1 MNDTCNNLLAR
12 RQLWALLRE
21 ARFGL
26 VTTRSR
32 SGVLTA
38 RPLITHNGK
47 GDIGDVLRFFVSS
60 ESLWLRDLAGDANL
74 NVAYTAPS
82 GDTCLSI
89 SGRGRV
95 VRNVARQKRLWLP
108 AAAAQFPLGP
118 ADPALRLLEVGIE
131 VAQLLDT
138 ANQLLPLLSLQQRLP
153 ASADHVAPRPA
164 TQVRGG
170 AAFAHQA
177 HASARG

>member
-1 MNDTCNNLLAR
+1 MNDTCNDLLAR
-12 RQLWALLRE
+12 RKLWALVRE
-21 ARFGL
+21 SWFGL

-32 SGVLTA
+32 SGVLTT
-38 RPLITHNGK
+38 RPLTTHNGK

-89 SGRGRV
+89 SGHGRV
-95 VRNVARQKRLWLP
+95 VRDVARQKRLWL
-108 AAAAQFPLGP
+108 AAAATQFPLGP
-118 ADPALRLLEVGIE
+118 ADPALRLLEVDIE

-138 ANQLLPLLSLQQRLP
+138 QANQLLPLLP
-153 ASADHVAPRPA
+153 AQPGMPAPANRFVP
-164 TQVRGG
+164 GG
-170 AAFAHQA
+170 AEFPPQP
-177 HASARG
+177 SAGARS